1 MDDRAIREETLRATF
16 RALERRVGEAAT
28 VCARAVETE
37 SRRWEA
43 REARARARGER
54 DGGEVARDVDE
65 VESTDVEVRRGAGKT
80 REARRGE
87 TRGETMATSG
97 GGEKGRAGDA
107 RKCETREASGVRG
120 VARDG

>member
-1 MDDRAIREETLRATF
+1 MRARGGDG
-16 RALERRVGEAAT
+16 VEAMGG
-28 VCARAVETE
+28 ARGD
-37 SRRWEA
+37 
-43 REARARARGER
+43 ARARGER

-107 RKCETREASGVRG
+107 EEV
-120 VARDG
+120 

>member
-1 MDDRAIREETLRATF
+1 MRARGGDG
-16 RALERRVGEAAT
+16 VEAMGG
-28 VCARAVETE
+28 ARGD
-37 SRRWEA
+37 
-43 REARARARGER
+43 ARARGER

-65 VESTDVEVRRGAGKT
+65 VESTDVEGRRGAGKT

-107 RKCETREASGVRG
+107 EEV
-120 VARDG
+120 